1 MNAAAIVYTSQ
12 TGFTARYA
20 ALLAERTGLPC
31 RPLKEAAALPRGT
44 AVIYLGWLCAGGIK
58 GLKGARRRFRTAAVC
73 AVGMAAE
80 VEEAK
85 LRRDNRLEGVP
96 LFYLRGGYAPEKLTG
111 FYRAMMAPMARLVS
125 RAPAETEADRAMRD
139 AFRDGGDGV
148 SPERLAPVLA
158 WLDWDEEEGVP
169 MAHRAN
175 KRPPGRIKSSIVARL
190 NTRLFFRL
198 LGIYFTMDLLLLFL
212 FCGGLFVWSEQQ
224 AAQISTLV
232 EERGVPSAEA
242 TEWMTAGDYTVTAG
256 TPEADGLR
264 LPGWLPS
271 PEETRG
277 GVRYFNPGTVDLLL
291 LVTFSSGDAT
301 SYTLQMPGDEPYAIR
316 LDLTQPAAI
325 FVFAARVLFIC
336 QLASLVTNLFKNA
349 GSIKKVLRPIQEL
362 AATAAKLNQ
371 VERMS
376 PEELKALAGKLDEIN
391 ATHLDR
397 RIDLPGTQKELKT
410 LAQAINA
417 MLDRINE
424 AYRSQMRFVSDAS
437 HELRTP
443 IAVIQGYANLLNRW
457 GKDDPATRQEAIDA
471 IRQEA
476 DSMKELV
483 EQLLFLARGDND
495 SMHIE
500 METFDLT
507 EVAAEVLKET
517 GMIDQTHTF
526 SARWEGAVPV
536 CADVGLT
543 KQALR
548 ILVDNSIKYTPAGG
562 HITLSAALRD
572 GMARLSVQDE
582 GQGIDAG
589 SLPHVFDRFY
599 RTDQSRA
606 RQTGGTGLGL
616 AIAKWIVDR
625 HGGWFE
631 VRSWPGVGT
640 RMTIVL
646 PVAELD
652 AGGADEDAEQTRPA

>member
-1 MNAAAIVYTSQ
+1 
-12 TGFTARYA
+12 
-20 ALLAERTGLPC
+20 
-31 RPLKEAAALPRGT
+31 
-44 AVIYLGWLCAGGIK
+44 
-58 GLKGARRRFRTAAVC
+58 
-73 AVGMAAE
+73 
-80 VEEAK
+80 
-85 LRRDNRLEGVP
+85 
-96 LFYLRGGYAPEKLTG
+96 
-111 FYRAMMAPMARLVS
+111 
-125 RAPAETEADRAMRD
+125 
-139 AFRDGGDGV
+139 
-148 SPERLAPVLA
+148 
-158 WLDWDEEEGVP
+158 

-443 IAVIQGYANLLNRW
+443 IAVIQGYAALLDRW
-457 GKDDPATRQEAIDA
+457 GKDDPEALQESIHA
-471 IRQEA
+471 IRSEA
-476 DSMKELV
+476 KAMEELV

-495 SMHIE
+495 
-500 METFDLT
+500 TQPVKPVAFDLT
-507 EVAAEVLKET
+507 VLAGEVLREEE
-517 GMIDQTHTF
+517 MIHQDRVFLPRLGEAPIPVRADQ
-526 SARWEGAVPV
+526 
-536 CADVGLT
+536 GLI
-543 KQALR
+543 KQVMR
-548 ILVDNSIKYTPAGG
+548 ILMDNSVKYSPPDGRVY
-562 HITLSAALRD
+562 LRVTAQE
-572 GMARLSVQDE
+572 GYARVTVQDE
-582 GQGIDAG
+582 GMGIAPQGI
-589 SLPHVFDRFY
+589 PHIFDRFY
-599 RTDQSRA
+599 RTDQSRD
-606 RQTGGTGLGL
+606 RRTGGTGLGL
-616 AIAKWIVDR
+616 SIAKWIVDR

-631 VRSWPGVGT
+631 VVSREGVGT
-640 RMTIVL
+640 RISFLL
-646 PVAELD
+646 PSA
-652 AGGADEDAEQTRPA
+652 PASTEEEAV

>member
-1 MNAAAIVYTSQ
+1 MPSKQSQ
-12 TGFTARYA
+12 
-20 ALLAERTGLPC
+20 
-31 RPLKEAAALPRGT
+31 KPRGR
-44 AVIYLGWLCAGGIK
+44 V
-58 GLKGARRRFRTAAVC
+58 
-73 AVGMAAE
+73 
-80 VEEAK
+80 
-85 LRRDNRLEGVP
+85 
-96 LFYLRGGYAPEKLTG
+96 
-111 FYRAMMAPMARLVS
+111 
-125 RAPAETEADRAMRD
+125 
-139 AFRDGGDGV
+139 
-148 SPERLAPVLA
+148 
-158 WLDWDEEEGVP
+158 
-169 MAHRAN
+169 
-175 KRPPGRIKSSIVARL
+175 KSSIVLRL
-190 NTRLFFRL
+190 NLRLFLRL
-198 LGIYFTMDLLLLFL
+198 LGIYVFMDLLLLL
-212 FCGGLFVWSEQQ
+212 LTGGGVLLWADRQCADVS
-224 AAQISTLV
+224 ALV

-242 TEWMTAGDYTVTAG
+242 TVWMAAGDYTVSALTEPPDRAG
-256 TPEADGLR
+256 FLLNGA
-264 LPGWLPS
+264 
-271 PEETRG
+271 
-277 GVRYFNPGTVDLLL
+277 YFNLGSLRDDPLSGSLRTLDLGAAPFFFGPWTSHPGRDVTYTVALPNN
-291 LVTFSSGDAT
+291 G
-301 SYTLQMPGDEPYAIR
+301 EPYAIT
-316 LDLTQPAAI
+316 LDLEHQITLA
-325 FVFAARVLFIC
+325 VFAGRVLLIC
-336 QLASLVTNLFKNA
+336 QLVSLLCNLFKNA
-349 GSIKKVLRPIQEL
+349 GTIRRTLKPIQEL
-362 AATAAKLNQ
+362 AAAATRLGNASS
-371 VERMS
+371 MS
-376 PEELKALAGKLDEIN
+376 PEELSALAGRLDEIN
-391 ATHLDR
+391 ATHLDK
-397 RIDLPGTQKELKT
+397 RIPVSGTQKELKT

-443 IAVIQGYANLLNRW
+443 ISVIQGYANLLDRW
-457 GKDDPATRQEAIDA
+457 GKDDPDTMQEAIDA
-471 IRQEA
+471 IRSEA
-476 DSMKELV
+476 DAMKELV

>member
-1 MNAAAIVYTSQ
+1 
-12 TGFTARYA
+12 
-20 ALLAERTGLPC
+20 
-31 RPLKEAAALPRGT
+31 
-44 AVIYLGWLCAGGIK
+44 
-58 GLKGARRRFRTAAVC
+58 
-73 AVGMAAE
+73 
-80 VEEAK
+80 
-85 LRRDNRLEGVP
+85 
-96 LFYLRGGYAPEKLTG
+96 
-111 FYRAMMAPMARLVS
+111 
-125 RAPAETEADRAMRD
+125 
-139 AFRDGGDGV
+139 
-148 SPERLAPVLA
+148 
-158 WLDWDEEEGVP
+158 

-443 IAVIQGYANLLNRW
+443 IAVIQGYAALLDRW
-457 GKDDPATRQEAIDA
+457 GKDDPEALQESIHA
-471 IRQEA
+471 IRSEA
-476 DSMKELV
+476 KAMEELV

-495 SMHIE
+495 
-500 METFDLT
+500 TQPVKPVAFDLT
-507 EVAAEVLKET
+507 ALAGEVLREEE
-517 GMIDQTHTF
+517 MIHQDRTFLPRWGEAPIPVRADQ
-526 SARWEGAVPV
+526 
-536 CADVGLT
+536 GLI
-543 KQALR
+543 KQVMR
-548 ILVDNSIKYTPAGG
+548 ILMDNSVKYSPPDGR
-562 HITLSAALRD
+562 IYLRVTAQE
-572 GMARLSVQDE
+572 GYARVTVQDE
-582 GQGIDAG
+582 GMGISPQGI
-589 SLPHVFDRFY
+589 PHIFDRFY
-599 RTDQSRA
+599 RTDQSRD
-606 RQTGGTGLGL
+606 RRTGGTGLGL
-616 AIAKWIVDR
+616 SIAKWIVDR

-631 VRSWPGVGT
+631 VVSREGVGT
-640 RMTIVL
+640 RISFLL
-646 PVAELD
+646 PTAPASAEEE
-652 AGGADEDAEQTRPA
+652 AV